1 MKGVETLLTKAQT
14 LMDEEQDD
22 VKKMNQMVLYS
33 KVVTIRDQQLI
44 ESKKLEE
51 EWVREQKKLDLM
63 MEIERLKDL
72 QEQEERQKRRK
83 EAQYRGA
90 SVIIDQI
97 KEREQLRM
105 REQEMREK
113 ERLQLLKN
121 IEDQDRVEN
130 EKQAKKK
137 ETISKMMVEVK
148 ASNAQA
154 LDLREQKK
162 AEEKRLEEEILE
174 YQRQRREKEEN

>member
-44 ESKKLEE
+44 ESKTLEA

-72 QEQEERQKRRK
+72 
-83 EAQYRGA
+83 
-90 SVIIDQI
+90 
-97 KEREQLRM
+97 
-105 REQEMREK
+105 
-113 ERLQLLKN
+113 
-121 IEDQDRVEN
+121 
-130 EKQAKKK
+130 
-137 ETISKMMVEVK
+137 
-148 ASNAQA
+148 
-154 LDLREQKK
+154 
-162 AEEKRLEEEILE
+162 
-174 YQRQRREKEEN
+174 

>member
-72 QEQEERQKRRK
+72 QEQEDRQIRRK
-83 EAQYRGA
+83 DAQYRGA
-90 SVIIDQI
+90 KVIID
-97 KEREQLRM
+97 
-105 REQEMREK
+105 
-113 ERLQLLKN
+113 
-121 IEDQDRVEN
+121 
-130 EKQAKKK
+130 
-137 ETISKMMVEVK
+137 
-148 ASNAQA
+148 
-154 LDLREQKK
+154 
-162 AEEKRLEEEILE
+162 
-174 YQRQRREKEEN
+174 